1 MVVCLIMVF
10 LSLVVEG
17 SLLQLWR
24 LHRQSSLLQNKIS
37 EVEKISAKI
46 KMKISR
52 ASDLRYIDQQAR
64 DRFDLVGKDDL
75 IFIFSDN

>member
-1 MVVCLIMVF
+1 MVCLVLIF

-24 LHRQSSLLQNKIS
+24 LNRQTDQLKLKINEVSLIS
-37 EVEKISAKI
+37 KNL
-46 KMKISR
+46 KMNISR
-52 ASDLRYIDQQAR
+52 ASDLKYIDRQAR

-75 IFIFSDN
+75 IFVFSDN

>member
-1 MVVCLIMVF
+1 MVCLVLIF

-24 LHRQSSLLQNKIS
+24 LNRQTDQLKLKINEVSLIS
-37 EVEKISAKI
+37 KNL
-46 KMKISR
+46 KMNIRR
-52 ASDLRYIDQQAR
+52 ASDLKYIDRQAR

-75 IFIFSDN
+75 IFVFSDN